1 MLRKLAILSSLVVT
15 MLAFDIRSST
25 AAPVSARN
33 PYRSFNIS
41 GVNYGSM
48 RWEQQNRGW
57 SWRAAPHRGGGLL
70 FRRR

>member
-1 MLRKLAILSSLVVT
+1 MLRKLAILSSLVAATLV
-15 MLAFDIRSST
+15 FDVRGST
-25 AAPVSARN
+25 AAPVNTRN

-48 RWEQQNRGW
+48 RWEQQHRGR
-57 SWRAAPHRGGGLL
+57 SWRATSQRGGGLL